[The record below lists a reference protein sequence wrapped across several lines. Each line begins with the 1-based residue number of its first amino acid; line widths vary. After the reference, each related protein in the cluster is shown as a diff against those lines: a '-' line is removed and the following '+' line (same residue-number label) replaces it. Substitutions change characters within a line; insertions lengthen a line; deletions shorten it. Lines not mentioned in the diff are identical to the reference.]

1 MRTSAEATARLR
13 GAFVGSVSGAV
24 SIAAHA
30 LGGGDVSPGQSSIAM
45 LIAAC
50 TVVGVVVGARRAR
63 FGVAEVMVLLAIGQ
77 AVGHVA
83 LTMSPGHHHSTG
95 MTSIMGAAHLAAI
108 PVGALLIRGAEIAFG
123 RAVSAADRAV
133 RALNTRPAA
142 PFALHNAVPV
152 GPLTAPR
159 RLLFSSGFG
168 LRGPPPSR

>member
-1 MRTSAEATARLR
+1 MRTSAEATARVR

-30 LGGGDVSPGQSSIAM
+30 LGGGDVSPGQSSITV

-63 FGVAEVMVLLAIGQ
+63 FGVGEVMVLLAIGQ

-83 LTMSPGHHHSTG
+83 LTMSSGHHHNTG
-95 MTSIMGAAHLAAI
+95 MTSVMVAAHLAAI

-123 RAVSAADRAV
+123 RAVSAATRVV
-133 RALNTRPAA
+133 RALGTRLAA
-142 PFALHNAVPV
+142 PFALHYAVPV

-159 RLLFSSGFG
+159 RLLFSSGYG
-168 LRGPPPSR
+168 LRGPPPRR